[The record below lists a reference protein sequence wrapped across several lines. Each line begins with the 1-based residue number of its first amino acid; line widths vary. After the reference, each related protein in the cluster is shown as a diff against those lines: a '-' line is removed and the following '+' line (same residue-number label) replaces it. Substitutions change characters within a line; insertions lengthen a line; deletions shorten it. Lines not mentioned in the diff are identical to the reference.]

1 MWKPVSVVIQGVPP
15 GLLMHPMP
23 KANVLAL
30 PGGPGTAKKIP
41 KLPSDSTE
49 RDIAELLIYRD
60 EKNRMGIPGKWLY
73 GSLSHAGKRIP
84 YVNGGNSRV
93 KITGSGT
100 GSFLYEFLELTSDV
114 KRDGD
119 LFFPFLNVD
128 SDGNIPW
135 EPLICRI
142 PNPTT
147 GAANCSIRPQFPEW
161 SVRIELKWNDIVPP
175 DTIRQLFELAG
186 SGSGLG
192 SNRPNKG
199 VGGPN
204 GRFSVLKWEGLP
216 EEKAPKKSKTEPAV
230 AAEGTSESN
239 GDGTEHE
246 SEQEVPGANRLVEAT

>member
-1 MWKPVSVVIQGVPP
+1 MWKPIAVVIAGVPP

-41 KLPSDSTE
+41 KLPTDSTE
-49 RDIAELLIYRD
+49 EDIASLLIYRD
-60 EKNRMGIPGKWLY
+60 DKGHMGIPGKWLY

-84 YVNGGNSRV
+84 YVHGGNARTR
-93 KITGSGT
+93 ITGSGT
-100 GSFLYEFLELTSDV
+100 GSYLYEFLELTSET

-119 LFFPFLNVD
+119 LFFPFLNLD
-128 SDGNIPW
+128 EEGNIKW
-135 EPLICRI
+135 EPLVCRI

-161 SVRIELKWNDIVPP
+161 SVRIGMKWNDIVPP

-204 GRFSVLKWEGLP
+204 GRFSVVKWEGLP
-216 EEKAPKKSKTEPAV
+216 EEKKVLKKAKITSDETV
-230 AAEGTSESN
+230 AETSGNGEAETK
-239 GDGTEHE
+239 
-246 SEQEVPGANRLVEAT
+246 EVPGANRLAETTV